1 MSGVLNREEL
11 DAFMVMSEGTLM
23 HADVHAWI
31 LNTFEVGPSKLM
43 DGTVGL
49 TKKGFFDLYLY
60 MYDQSGKEDENVL
73 LRDLKFLGF
82 NSSLKMVHA
91 TTYVLST
98 HSNNNMARLQ
108 QVPYDLEAY
117 EAAITLPLLEGKPSM
132 LDDAG
137 DVVLLT
143 ISNKWGVSLA
153 VSNNSGKSSSE
164 GAAREWSTVVI
175 VIVIFIS

>member
-1 MSGVLNREEL
+1 
-11 DAFMVMSEGTLM
+11 
-23 HADVHAWI
+23 
-31 LNTFEVGPSKLM
+31 
-43 DGTVGL
+43 
-49 TKKGFFDLYLY
+49 
-60 MYDQSGKEDENVL
+60 
-73 LRDLKFLGF
+73 
-82 NSSLKMVHA
+82 MVHA

-153 VSNNSGKSSSE
+153 VSNNSGKYSKRRRSNV
-164 GAAREWSTVVI
+164 AVI
-175 VIVIFIS
+175 HDRIVFIGSFLFYCLLLNYSFPTNPNSIY